1 MKKLLFIYNPT
12 AGRGLIKQS
21 LFDIIEIFAESG
33 YEVIAHP
40 TMERLDAFSAAEAAE
55 TDLVVCSGGDGTLNE
70 TISGIISGGRNI
82 PLGYIPA
89 GTMNDFASSHKI
101 PLNML
106 TAARLI
112 CNGTPK
118 KTDIGT
124 FAPLDAPD
132 CISYFNY
139 VAAFGM
145 FTEVSYDTSSKMKN
159 TFGVFAYL
167 MRGLASIPSIKPIH
181 VTIEHDGE
189 TVSGDFLFGMAANST
204 SVAGIKGLAG
214 NDVLLDDGLFECVFV
229 RAIEASQIGKLASAI
244 AEGEFKSAMFYT
256 FKAAEVTVTSETP
269 LPWTLDGERG
279 GGHCGIKMTC
289 LRRVVAIL
297 SEIDEKSAQ

>member
-12 AGRGLIKQS
+12 AGRGLIRQS
-21 LFDIIEIFAESG
+21 LFDIIEIFAENG
-33 YEVIAHP
+33 YEVVAHP
-40 TMERLDAFSAAEAAE
+40 TMERLDAFSTAEAAE

-89 GTMNDFASSHKI
+89 GTMNDFASCRKI

-106 TAARLI
+106 AAARLI
-112 CNGTPK
+112 CEGKPK

-159 TFGVFAYL
+159 AFGVFAYL

-189 TVSGDFLFGMAANST
+189 VVSGDFLFGMAANST
-204 SVAGIKGLAG
+204 SVAGIKGLT
-214 NDVLLDDGLFECVFV
+214 NDVLLDDGLFEGVFV
-229 RAIEASQIGKLASAI
+229 RAVPPSQIGKLASAI

-256 FKAAEVTVTSETP
+256 FKAAEVKITSEVP
-269 LPWTLDGERG
+269 LPWTIDGERG
-279 GGHCGIKMTC
+279 GQHCGIKMTC
-289 LRRVVAIL
+289 LRQAVAIV
-297 SEIDEKSAQ
+297 SETDEKSAQ

>member
-1 MKKLLFIYNPT
+1 MNKQILFIYNPT
-12 AGRGLIKQS
+12 AGRGLIRQS
-21 LFDIIEIFAESG
+21 LFDIIEIFAANG
-33 YEVIAHP
+33 FEVIAHP
-40 TMERLDAFSAAEAAE
+40 TLERLDAFSAAESAAAS
-55 TDLVVCSGGDGTLNE
+55 LIVCSGGDGTLNE
-70 TISGIISGGRNI
+70 TISGIISGGHNI

-89 GTMNDFASSHKI
+89 GTMNDFASCHKI

-106 TAARLI
+106 SAARLI
-112 CNGTPK
+112 CEGVPI

-124 FAPLDAPD
+124 FSPGNNPD
-132 CISYFNY
+132 KISYFNY

-167 MRGLASIPSIKPIH
+167 MRGLASIPNIKPIH
-181 VTIEHDGE
+181 VKIEHDGE

-229 RAIEASQIGKLASAI
+229 RAVQANEIGKLASAI
-244 AEGEFKSAMFYT
+244 VEGEFKNAMFYT
-256 FKAAEVTVTSETP
+256 FKAAEVHITSESP
-269 LPWTLDGERG
+269 LSWTLDGERG
-279 GGHCGIKMTC
+279 GECSDVKVTC
-289 LRRVVAIL
+289 LKQAVTIIAG
-297 SEIDEKSAQ
+297 